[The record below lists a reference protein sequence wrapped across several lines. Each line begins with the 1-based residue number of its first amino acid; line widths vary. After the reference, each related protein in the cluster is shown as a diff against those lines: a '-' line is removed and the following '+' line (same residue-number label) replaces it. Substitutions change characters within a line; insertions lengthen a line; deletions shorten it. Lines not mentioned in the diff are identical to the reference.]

1 MVLSVGYFTLI
12 GGTEVRIEKLLLM
25 LVVVMFVAGPALAV
39 PLGYGETH
47 QEWTFDDDDNPA
59 EPESDPDLNPYGT
72 ATAIIESGTG
82 AAPPEWLLNFA
93 GRTGVWQAEPLVEIT
108 IEVPNQMVANP
119 YKEIYVEIGF
129 LGELDSFAVY
139 PVPSGDTLALIRP
152 HEIVVDPVNDWKK
165 LMAWYRLEPNPDKEY
180 ICYGFSGAAAVDY
193 VKINTVCVPE
203 PLTISLLGLGGLML
217 RRRRRTV

>member
-1 MVLSVGYFTLI
+1 MRG
-12 GGTEVRIEKLLLM
+12 EKLLLM

-59 EPESDPDLNPYGT
+59 EPESDPDLNPYGR
-72 ATAIIESGTG
+72 AEAIIESGTG

-93 GRTGVWQAEPLVEIT
+93 GRTGVWQAEPLVELT
-108 IEVPNQMVANP
+108 IEVPNQMVENP
-119 YKEIYVEIGF
+119 YKEIFVEIGF
-129 LGELDSFAVY
+129 LGELDGFAIYTAPFGGAV
-139 PVPSGDTLALIRP
+139 SLTSRSI
-152 HEIVVDPVNDWKK
+152 EVVDPANGWKK
-165 LMAWYRLEPNPDKEY
+165 LTDWYRIEPNPDREY

-193 VKINTVCVPE
+193 VIVNTVCVPE

>member
-12 GGTEVRIEKLLLM
+12 GGTEVRSEKMLLM
-25 LVVVMFVAGPALAV
+25 LVVVMFVAGPAMAV

-72 ATAIIESGTG
+72 ATAAISGSG
-82 AAPPEWLLNFA
+82 APPEWVSSWFE
-93 GRTGVWQAEPLVEIT
+93 REGVWQAEPLVQLV
-108 IEVPNQMVANP
+108 IEVPNQMVDNP

-129 LGELDSFAVY
+129 LGELDGFAVY
-139 PVPSGDTLALIRP
+139 PVPFGGSMGLIKP
-152 HEIVVDPVNDWKK
+152 HEVEVVDPVNGWKK
-165 LMAWYRLEPNPDKEY
+165 LIGWHRLEPNPGRERV
-180 ICYGFSGAAAVDY
+180 CYSFSGAAAVDY